1 MPDSEQHTEFMIPA
15 TQCPKQAKQNH
26 GRVVHMVE
34 GTFKKQE
41 MVTTQ
46 SGEAVSSGGGRG
58 FWGAGRL
65 SSLIWG

>member
-1 MPDSEQHTEFMIPA
+1 MIF
-15 TQCPKQAKQNH
+15 
-26 GRVVHMVE
+26 RVVHTVE
-34 GTFKKQE
+34 QTFKKQE

-46 SGEAVSSGGGRG
+46 SGEAVPSGGGRG